1 MVETPNERKSA
12 SPQHT
17 SVGPIIG
24 SAIVVVVLL
33 IGALYIWGQQLN
45 KQEKQRQ
52 SIQKR
57 ELEQENE
64 LKKLKAESAM
74 DLEDIQAEI
83 DALNAE
89 IIPAKK

>member
-1 MVETPNERKSA
+1 METPNNKISN
-12 SPQHT
+12 SPKRT

-24 SAIVVVVLL
+24 SAIVVIVLL

-45 KQEKQRQ
+45 KQERQRKEA
-52 SIQKR
+52 QKN
-57 ELEQENE
+57 ELRQENE

-89 IIPAKK
+89 VDLPVK